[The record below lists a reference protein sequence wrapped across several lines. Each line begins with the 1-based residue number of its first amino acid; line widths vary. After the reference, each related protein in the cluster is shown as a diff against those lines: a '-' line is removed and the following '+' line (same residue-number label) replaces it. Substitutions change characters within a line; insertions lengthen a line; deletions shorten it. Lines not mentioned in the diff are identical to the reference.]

1 MTFLTH
7 THTGAY
13 LLYRIHETNKQ
24 TNRRCAN
31 KNTHGSA
38 TNVAIVNINKNLK
51 TFEPQNMATQVK
63 WINNNNN
70 KNCFFLFQIKQ
81 F

>member
-38 TNVAIVNINKNLK
+38 TNVAIVNINKNLNV
-51 TFEPQNMATQVK
+51 FG
-63 WINNNNN
+63 
-70 KNCFFLFQIKQ
+70 
-81 F
+81 